1 MNATPG
7 WDDEFEQVLRT
18 ALPALTEFTAQT
30 CLREQGL
37 DSLATIDMLLR
48 LEASY
53 DIAIPDS
60 LLTADTFATP
70 GSLWQVVTSVRSD
83 QAAGA
88 QRAAVAAGER

>member
-1 MNATPG
+1 MSATPG

-18 ALPALTEFTAQT
+18 ALPRLTEVRPET

-53 DIAIPDS
+53 DIAVPDE
-60 LLTADTFATP
+60 LLTAETFATP
-70 GSLWQVVTSVRSD
+70 GALWQVVSSVRASEP
-83 QAAGA
+83 AT
-88 QRAAVAAGER
+88 VAAGER

>member
-1 MNATPG
+1 MSATPG

-18 ALPALTEFTAQT
+18 ALPRLTEITPET

-53 DIAIPDS
+53 DIAVPDE
-60 LLTADTFATP
+60 LLTAETFATP
-70 GSLWQVVTSVRSD
+70 GALWQVVNSVRD
-83 QAAGA
+83 NIEPATA
-88 QRAAVAAGER
+88 AAGER